1 MQILLKMFNKIQS
14 KKTMIVKVEE
24 SIAEKLSSNVIVL
37 DIDNEFHIIDNS
49 N

>member
-14 KKTMIVKVEE
+14 KKTMIVKNEE
-24 SIAEKLSSNVIVL
+24 SIAEKLSSNVTVL
-37 DIDNEFHIIDNS
+37 DIDKELHTIDNS